1 MTGCGAK
8 YKCNMRRTGVALRRK
23 MWWQHKKM
31 WLIIIIV
38 VLILVLV
45 IFLSICLGGGANCF
59 KNK

>member
-1 MTGCGAK
+1 
-8 YKCNMRRTGVALRRK
+8 
-23 MWWQHKKM
+23 MWWQHKKI